1 MEKTK
6 KDSLIKA
13 GELASRIHRDVAAII
28 KPGLNL
34 LEIEKYVNDEIRS
47 NKMLPAFY
55 GYKGYKFATCL
66 SVNEE
71 IVHGLPHDY
80 ELASGDIISV
90 DLGVS
95 CDGWM
100 VDTARTHAV
109 GTITP
114 RLQQLLSS
122 TAFALELAVQE
133 ARIDNTVGDI
143 GATVEKTVT
152 EAGFSVVKE
161 LTGHGVGKTLQE
173 PPTVPNFGRKGS
185 GPTLKE
191 GMVIAIEP
199 ITSVDQTDIAILS
212 DGWTIIASNGSP
224 CAHFEDT
231 VLITNDGPVVLTA

>member
-13 GELASRIHRDVAAII
+13 GKLASRIHRDVAAMI

-80 ELASGDIISV
+80 ELASGDILSV

-133 ARIDNTVGDI
+133 ARIGNTVGDI
-143 GATVEKTVT
+143 GAVVEKTVT

-191 GMVIAIEP
+191 GVVIAIEP